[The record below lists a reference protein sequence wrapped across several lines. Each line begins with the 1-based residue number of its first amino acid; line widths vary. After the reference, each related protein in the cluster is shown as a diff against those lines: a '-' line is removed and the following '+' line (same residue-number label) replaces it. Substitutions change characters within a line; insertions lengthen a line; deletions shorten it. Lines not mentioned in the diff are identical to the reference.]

1 MLASYEQ
8 RMLAAQQRRQEQY
21 DNIKKTHQESQDKF
35 TANKEQKEQGEIM
48 FKQQKLTQKLQR
60 AEENRQTI
68 IEQKMQKASR
78 NSLKVQSLRKA
89 NTMAPLRGID
99 NDPVMN
105 AINETTSPWEEISDD
120 GSFGDYQDEDKND
133 YSLSLPIK
141 LLMGGLKDIK
151 GQKKMKSVQQQVMI
165 VDGKKFTFNI
175 NVDIQID
182 PIEAEESA
190 TN

>member
-1 MLASYEQ
+1 M
-8 RMLAAQQRRQEQY
+8 
-21 DNIKKTHQESQDKF
+21 
-35 TANKEQKEQGEIM
+35 
-48 FKQQKLTQKLQR
+48 QR

-99 NDPVMN
+99 NDPVMS

-151 GQKKMKSVQQQVMI
+151 G
-165 VDGKKFTFNI
+165 
-175 NVDIQID
+175 
-182 PIEAEESA
+182 
-190 TN
+190 